1 MSTVSHSPMTPLRF
15 LERSAEVYPDKVAI
29 VHGDRR
35 TTYRDFAG
43 EATRLARAL
52 QASGIEAG
60 DRVAYLCPNIPELLI
75 AHFAVPLAGAVLV
88 AINTR
93 LASEEVRYI
102 CDHSGAKLLVVDSEL
117 RSIVAPV
124 QDELETVRE
133 IVTIT
138 DPALEGEVA
147 EAPDGPRYPDLLER
161 GSDEPLA
168 WTVEDELAAITINYT
183 SGTTGKP
190 KGVTYT
196 HRGAYLNSLGEV
208 LHSEHRSDSVYLWT
222 LPMFHC
228 NGWCTA
234 WGVTAIGGRHVCLRA
249 VRGDRIWELL
259 EQEKVT
265 HLNGAPTVLTI
276 MASAEEAH
284 RLERPL
290 VVTTAG
296 APPSPT
302 TIARCERLNARVVH
316 VYGLTETY
324 GPYSVCQWQEGWE
337 DLDVEERAALLSRQG
352 LGMIQA
358 ERLRVVDQEMND
370 VPADGDTMGEIVMR
384 GNNVMKGYFEDEEA
398 TAEAFRGGWF
408 HSGDLGVMQPDG
420 YVQLRDRA
428 KDVVVSGGENISTV
442 EIEQALLT
450 HEAVLDAAVIGVP
463 DEKWGERP
471 KAFVVLKPGEEAGEQ
486 ELIDHVR
493 SKIARYKA
501 PKAVAFLDELPKT
514 STGKVPKFE
523 LREREWAGQDPG
535 SRGGR
540 RTAAEGGGRA
550 GLDGGSL
557 VALPPRLRFVERAQL
572 EHQRSAARARRRRGG
587 RPSSGR
593 QASCRL
599 PRLRR
604 HAEPDRRPPRGR
616 GDLREHAQRRAPAGI
631 AMHRLRGQ
639 RSRSRGRPAAD
650 GRGRPGRRGEPRLR
664 HLEPRSRHS
673 RTGRGR
679 GLSGSHP

>member
-1 MSTVSHSPMTPLRF
+1 MSTVSYSALTPLRF

-35 TTYRDFAG
+35 MTYRDFAG

-93 LASEEVRYI
+93 LATEEVRYI

-117 RSIVAPV
+117 HSIVAPI
-124 QDELETVRE
+124 QGELEAVRE

-138 DPALEGEVA
+138 DPMAEVQDVM
-147 EAPDGPRYPDLLER
+147 APGPSYADLLER
-161 GSDEPLA
+161 GSEESLG
-168 WTVEDELAAITINYT
+168 WMVEDELAPITINYT

-190 KGVTYT
+190 KGVVYT
-196 HRGAYLNSLGEV
+196 HRGAYLNGLGEV
-208 LHSEHRSDSVYLWT
+208 VHSEHSADSVYLWT

-249 VRGDRIWELL
+249 VRGDHVWELL
-259 EQEKVT
+259 EREQVT

-276 MASAEEAH
+276 LAGAEEAH
-284 RLERPL
+284 PLERTL

-302 TIARCERLNARVVH
+302 TIAQCEALNTRILH

-337 DLDVEERAALLSRQG
+337 ELEVEERATLLSRQG
-352 LGMIQA
+352 VGMIHA
-358 ERLRVVDQEMND
+358 ERLRVVDIEMND
-370 VPADGDTMGEIVMR
+370 VPADGETMGEIVMR
-384 GNNVMKGYFEDEEA
+384 GNDVMHGYFEDEDA
-398 TAEAFRGGWF
+398 TASAFRGGWF
-408 HSGDLGVMQPDG
+408 HSGDLGVMQSDG

-450 HEAVLDAAVIGVP
+450 HPAVLDVAVIGVP

-471 KAFVVLKPGEEAGEQ
+471 KAFVVLKPRMEAGEE
-486 ELIDHVR
+486 ELIDHVK

-523 LREREWAGQDPG
+523 LREAEWAGQE
-535 SRGGR
+535 SRI
-540 RTAAEGGGRA
+540 
-550 GLDGGSL
+550 
-557 VALPPRLRFVERAQL
+557 
-572 EHQRSAARARRRRGG
+572 H
-587 RPSSGR
+587 
-593 QASCRL
+593 
-599 PRLRR
+599 
-604 HAEPDRRPPRGR
+604 
-616 GDLREHAQRRAPAGI
+616 
-631 AMHRLRGQ
+631 
-639 RSRSRGRPAAD
+639 
-650 GRGRPGRRGEPRLR
+650 
-664 HLEPRSRHS
+664 
-673 RTGRGR
+673 
-679 GLSGSHP
+679 